1 MESREVPSADA
12 ASTSASSSPEDS
24 TDVELLQRL
33 EKFFLPLS
41 PEEAA
46 DRLRAN
52 TGSGVLTRNMI
63 IRALGGEPTE
73 GS

>member
-1 MESREVPSADA
+1 
-12 ASTSASSSPEDS
+12 
-24 TDVELLQRL
+24 VELLQRL

>member
-33 EKFFLPLS
+33 EKFFLPLT
-41 PEEAA
+41 PEQAA
-46 DRLRAN
+46 ERMRAN
-52 TGSGVLTRNMI
+52 TGSGVLTRDMI
-63 IRALGGEPTE
+63 IRALGGEP
-73 GS
+73 G